1 MSGDHKHT
9 NLPGDPPDLYIIH
22 LQQKVPPHILLE
34 PPFKDAQLFPSVESD
49 FPHDSSLVFYNKQPT
64 RPWYK
69 KKRFIFGAVLTALI
83 IILIV
88 LLATLLGT
96 RKISVAYAFYS
107 FDQNV
112 VDLYRNHDGKVRGG
126 MKNYIDDYIGTGQ
139 AILVN
144 DSSTTWISI
153 GNSFNFNNTNFTIE
167 AFIFLLTD
175 SINASL
181 VQFSSGM
188 SFNINISEE
197 SITLFVDDK
206 LSGQIPFL
214 PKTISN
220 NENVTLTIDYGFQAC
235 PFYSTSFE
243 NPCDS
248 GLLEIIGQPCYTSK
262 LRYRSDYVSKTKRR
276 GVLHSTNNPNYQY
289 PTIRI
294 PRQYMIPTD
303 EHYICISLVTVEN
316 ETTKYRY
323 VHPYEL
329 EDVDN
334 QGYHDRNHNS
344 IWYSIQ
350 MGDIDGIK
358 SFPNLRIVKKKA
370 ADLKNYGN
378 LQVFNCL
385 NNESSSQLLSIKDTI
400 KEFNLEKAQ
409 LAISIGKKATN
420 TNDNDTIWIIYNRT
434 TVLSDE
440 LIQQFGKESY
450 ANCTPSGTSSVRFNS
465 SEESDCRVYKY
476 APKFSYADSSD
487 EILIFYTNRLQLK
500 KYGELQVTFEF
511 EGPNDKWTEPALE
524 LEVIDRMVS
533 FRAPIFP
540 FLINCATTVNII
552 LT

>member
-1 MSGDHKHT
+1 MCASSSSSIL
-9 NLPGDPPDLYIIH
+9 NNFS
-22 LQQKVPPHILLE
+22 LQYL
-34 PPFKDAQLFPSVESD
+34 
-49 FPHDSSLVFYNKQPT
+49 N
-64 RPWYK
+64 
-69 KKRFIFGAVLTALI
+69 
-83 IILIV
+83 
-88 LLATLLGT
+88 
-96 RKISVAYAFYS
+96 
-107 FDQNV
+107 
-112 VDLYRNHDGKVRGG
+112 
-126 MKNYIDDYIGTGQ
+126 
-139 AILVN
+139 
-144 DSSTTWISI
+144 
-153 GNSFNFNNTNFTIE
+153 
-167 AFIFLLTD
+167 
-175 SINASL
+175 
-181 VQFSSGM
+181 
-188 SFNINISEE
+188 
-197 SITLFVDDK
+197 
-206 LSGQIPFL
+206 
-214 PKTISN
+214 
-220 NENVTLTIDYGFQAC
+220 LTIFTAC

-552 LT
+552 LTQKTRLLETLKFDYIPRAPPQVHSLQNSNPVVPENSNKRTISSLYGDNEETNTAWGWGEGMEWWYNYQ